1 MRGARRGEKTHL
13 AGDGGA
19 LTCTWPSTIGTG
31 TTTVKRGGPSSDRW
45 RLAGDELLARGRD
58 NKLVMQPYAE
68 LNPSLRLTLCD
79 KSLTDTAV
87 SKVQDC

>member
-1 MRGARRGEKTHL
+1 MAEAMNSECILENTESSAESREQRAESREQRAVRGARRGEKTHL

-58 NKLVMQPYAE
+58 
-68 LNPSLRLTLCD
+68 D
-79 KSLTDTAV
+79 K
-87 SKVQDC
+87 